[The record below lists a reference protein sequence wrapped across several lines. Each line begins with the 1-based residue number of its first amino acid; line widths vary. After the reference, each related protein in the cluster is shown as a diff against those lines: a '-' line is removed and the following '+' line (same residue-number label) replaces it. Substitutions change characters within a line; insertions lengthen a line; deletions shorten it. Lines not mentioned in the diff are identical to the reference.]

1 MPVRPVP
8 AALAALAIAGLLA
21 GCSSPPASEPAERRS
36 TYDCS
41 NNETLELRFQTA
53 DRSAL
58 LLRKGGQVSLAAE
71 PAASGFRYSNGPI
84 TVQGKGPDLLI
95 EIGRM
100 VPIRCEARPG

>member
-1 MPVRPVP
+1 MPVRHLS
-8 AALAALAIAGLLA
+8 AALAALGLAGLLA

-41 NNETLELRFQTA
+41 NNETLELRFQAA
-53 DRSAL
+53 DRTAL
-58 LLRKGGQVSLAAE
+58 LLRKGGQVTLAAE
-71 PAASGFRYSNGPI
+71 PVASGFRYSNGPI
-84 TVQGKGPDLLI
+84 TVQGKGADLLI